1 MRHGDVTVLLQ
12 RLKGGDESAGEALF
26 EVVYGDLHD
35 RARRMLGSGAG
46 HTLQATALIH
56 EAWLKLDH
64 AGSDP
69 GDRGH
74 FLAIAAKAMRS
85 VLVDHAR
92 AKSAAKRPDSRQ
104 RVLLD
109 EALAVYADRV
119 PDVLELNDELDRLA
133 ELDARLARIVELRF
147 FGGLSIAETAD
158 VMQLGHATVERGW
171 QSARAWLASRL
182 GPDGA
187 GPKGAPGADGQ

>member
-1 MRHGDVTVLLQ
+1 MRQDDVTVLLQ
-12 RLKGGDESAGEALF
+12 RLKGGDESAGQALF
-26 EVVYGDLHD
+26 EVVYGDLHG
-35 RARRMLGSGAG
+35 RAQRMLGGGAG

-64 AGSDP
+64 AGARP
-69 GDRGH
+69 NDRGH
-74 FLAIAAKAMRS
+74 FLAVAAKAMRS

-92 AKSAAKRPDSRQ
+92 AKAAAKRPSSGA

-109 EALAVYADRV
+109 EALAVYSTRV
-119 PDVLELNDELDRLA
+119 PDVLELHDELERLA
-133 ELDARLARIVELRF
+133 ELDERSARIVELRF

-158 VMQLGHATVERGW
+158 VLGLGHATVERGW

-182 GPDGA
+182 GPDDSDS
-187 GPKGAPGADGQ
+187 PGGDGQ